1 MLHKNRILKK
11 INGASSKKQLSLTQK
26 RQATKIVNLIKL
38 SVIDFQTIKVVLV
51 RISQIFIVVRTIYD

>member
-11 INGASSKKQLSLTQK
+11 INGASPKKQLSLTQK

-38 SVIDFQTIKVVLV
+38 SVIDFQTIKVVSV
-51 RISQIFIVVRTIYD
+51 RISQIFIVWRTISD